1 MSGLGGL
8 NKSPNGVVMGMVQLQ
23 LPVTKTPADLAAQT
37 ARICDLVA
45 KARRNMPG
53 MDLVVFPEYALHGLS
68 MDTNPDIMCRMD
80 GPEVAAFTR
89 ACVQNKIWVC
99 FSIMEFNPHGN
110 PYNSGIIIDDQG
122 ALKLYYRKLH
132 PWVPVEPWEPGDLGI
147 PVCDGPNGS
156 KIALIICHDG
166 MFPEM
171 ARECAYKGAEIMIR
185 TAGYTAPIRHSW
197 KISNQA
203 NAFSNLMVTA
213 SVCMCGSDGT
223 FDSMGEGMVVD
234 FDGTLMVDGSHRPDE
249 IITCEVRPD
258 LVREARRVWGVEN
271 NIYQFGHRGYV
282 AVKGGARDC
291 PYTYMQ
297 DMVAGKYVLPWEKD
311 VAVTDGTS
319 CGFPVP
325 TRGYQPQPVITEKRK
340 YA

>member
-37 ARICDLVA
+37 TRICDLVA

-89 ACVQNKIWVC
+89 VCVQNKIWGC

-122 ALKLYYRKLH
+122 ALRLYYRKLH

-171 ARECAYKGAEIMIR
+171 ARECAYKGAEIMVR

-223 FDSMGEGMVVD
+223 FDSMGEGMFVD
-234 FDGTLMVDGSHRPDE
+234 FDGTPMVEGSHRPDE

-282 AVKGGARDC
+282 AVTGGARDC

-297 DMVAGKYVLPWEKD
+297 DMVAGKYSLPWEKE

-325 TRGYQPQPVITEKRK
+325 TRSYQPQLPVTEKRK